1 MEENS
6 QVNSSS
12 ANSYLISSGLALHF
26 FWILNVFK
34 EAYPGVKG
42 FLTFYDP
49 VGPLLGLF
57 ILAAAMFFGFVIVFK
72 IIKISSQAFAYWF
85 FVITTIIFVLMV
97 FPPVFE
103 PIAHALGG

>member
-6 QVNSSS
+6 QINSSS

-26 FWILNVFK
+26 FWILNIFK

-57 ILAAAMFFGFVIVFK
+57 ILSAAAFFVFVIVFK
-72 IIKISSQAFAYWF
+72 LIKINNQRFAYWV
-85 FVITTIIFVLMV
+85 FVSATIIFVLMV

-103 PIAHALGG
+103 PI